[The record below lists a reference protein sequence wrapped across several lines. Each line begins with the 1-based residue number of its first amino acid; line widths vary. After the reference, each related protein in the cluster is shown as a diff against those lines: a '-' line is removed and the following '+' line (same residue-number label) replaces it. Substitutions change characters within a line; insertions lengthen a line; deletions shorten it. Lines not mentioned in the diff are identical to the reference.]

1 MRVSEYLDN
10 MTKARN
16 ILLLLSL
23 VAGVTALA
31 NCQQILQCSVPSKRP
46 GATDDFVRPRSAAE
60 VARLKQAPHGAKRLG
75 HTIEVGWA
83 GGKRILKDKPP
94 YNEPLDG
101 VRWTYCGYNA
111 DLKLHM
117 LLKEDEALFT
127 GALIDDLTG
136 ALLPGGQKVLFSK
149 NAQYYLAYEQP
160 DGQDGETIKLY
171 RRNGTLIWEG
181 YNGFLSS
188 DGKDVL
194 ANFEDMHWDEQN
206 RPQAIARLNGGKAQ
220 TVTLTEGS
228 AGKWDWLP
236 HISK

>member
-1 MRVSEYLDN
+1 
-10 MTKARN
+10 MTKTRYVV
-16 ILLLLSL
+16 LLLFL
-23 VAGVTALA
+23 VAGVTAQA
-31 NCQQILQCSVPSKRP
+31 NCPQILQCSVPSARR
-46 GATDDFVRPRSAAE
+46 GATDDDFVQPRSAAE
-60 VARLKQAPHGAKRLG
+60 VVRLKQAPHGAKRLG
-75 HTIEVGWA
+75 AHVIEVGWA
-83 GGKRILKDKPP
+83 RGKQILKDKPP

-127 GALIDDLTG
+127 GALVDDVTG

-149 NAQYYLAYEQP
+149 NAEYYLAYEQP

-171 RRNGTLIWEG
+171 RRNGTLMWEG
-181 YNGFLSS
+181 YNGFLSA
-188 DGKDVL
+188 DGKDVV
-194 ANFEDMHWDEQN
+194 ANFEDMHWDDQG
-206 RPQAIARLNGGKAQ
+206 RPQAIARLNDGKTQ
-220 TVTLTEGS
+220 TVTLTQGS